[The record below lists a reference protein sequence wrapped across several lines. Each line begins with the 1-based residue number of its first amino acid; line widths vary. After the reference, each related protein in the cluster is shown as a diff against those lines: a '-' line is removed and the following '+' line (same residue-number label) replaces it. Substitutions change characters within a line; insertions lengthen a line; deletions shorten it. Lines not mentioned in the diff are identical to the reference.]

1 MDNPR
6 KKYYKITEKTGSDD
20 IYAILDEIDSDLD
33 EELDNEMNDS
43 DTEFVVEEDIDL
55 RPEAATGLSNILT
68 PNANIHKVSPPTIM
82 NFVHALKKKQQS
94 GSGHES
100 SSQARRSNASFNK
113 MYYCISIVTQL
124 HLMFL
129 KKLLI

>member
-6 KKYYKITEKTGSDD
+6 KKYYKITEKTRSDD

-55 RPEAATGLSNILT
+55 RPEAATGVSNFLT
-68 PNANIHKVSPPTIM
+68 PNANIHKVSPADNNEFRT
-82 NFVHALKKKQQS
+82 
-94 GSGHES
+94 S
-100 SSQARRSNASFNK
+100 SRQARRSNASFNK

>member
-1 MDNPR
+1 MDNPI

-55 RPEAATGLSNILT
+55 RPEAATGVSNILT
-68 PNANIHKVSPPTIM
+68 PNANIHKVSPADNNEFRTCSE
-82 NFVHALKKKQQS
+82 KETTEWK
-94 GSGHES
+94 
-100 SSQARRSNASFNK
+100 
-113 MYYCISIVTQL
+113 
-124 HLMFL
+124 
-129 KKLLI
+129 